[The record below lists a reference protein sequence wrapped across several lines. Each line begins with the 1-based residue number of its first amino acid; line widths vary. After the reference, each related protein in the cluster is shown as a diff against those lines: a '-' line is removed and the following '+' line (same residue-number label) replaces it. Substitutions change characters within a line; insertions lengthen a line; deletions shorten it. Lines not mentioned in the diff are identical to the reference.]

1 MSAPNSQLPDMP
13 KRIPK
18 QQRSKD
24 TVDRIIRAA
33 TQIIRRDGFGKFST
47 NAVAAKAG
55 VGIASIYEY
64 FEDKDAVL
72 VAVLEREIPELWSA
86 LEERLP
92 RWLESDVDTALRDLF
107 SFAVGE
113 IRSRANTVGA
123 AAAYVHGPAP
133 LPSAARLL
141 GQIEM
146 LFRLLLGKFSRRT
159 DRDPALD
166 AYLVTHAFVGIGTG
180 IAAGLPPGK
189 TENDVV
195 DWLVHVSKG
204 VLGV

>member
-1 MSAPNSQLPDMP
+1 MA
-13 KRIPK
+13 KRIPR
-18 QQRSKD
+18 QQRSKE

-33 TQIIRRDGFGKFST
+33 TQIIRRDGFTSFST
-47 NAVAAKAG
+47 NTVAAKAG

-64 FEDKDAVL
+64 FEDKDAL
-72 VAVLEREIPELWSA
+72 FLAVLEREMPELWGT

-92 RWLESDVDTALRDLF
+92 RWLQSDLDAALQDLF
-107 SFAVGE
+107 SFAVRE
-113 IRSRANTVGA
+113 IRSRANIVGA
-123 AAAYVHGPAP
+123 AAAYVHGPSP
-133 LPSAARLL
+133 LPSAVRFL

-146 LFRLLLGKFSRRT
+146 LFRLLLGKFSRRPE
-159 DRDPALD
+159 RDPALD

-189 TENDVV
+189 TESDVV
-195 DWLVHVSKG
+195 DWLVYVTKG

>member
-1 MSAPNSQLPDMP
+1 MT
-13 KRIPK
+13 KRIPR
-18 QQRSKD
+18 QQRSKE

-33 TQIIRRDGFGKFST
+33 TQVIQRDGFAKFST

-64 FEDKDAVL
+64 FEDKDALL
-72 VAVLEREIPELWSA
+72 VAVLEREMPELWDA

-92 RWLESDVDTALRDLF
+92 RWLESDVDAALQDLF
-107 SFAVGE
+107 SFAVRE
-113 IRSRANTVGA
+113 IRSRANIVGA
-123 AAAYVHGPAP
+123 AAGYMHGPSN
-133 LPSAARLL
+133 LPSAARFL

-180 IAAGLPPGK
+180 IASGLPPGK
-189 TENDVV
+189 TEDDVV
-195 DWLVHVSKG
+195 DWLVHVTLG
-204 VLGV
+204 VLGG